1 MKLTRLSLLFGAA
14 LLSTGI
20 AGCDGDTGPQGPQGP
35 GGPPGGL
42 DPNLSATDKL
52 VTAMGGKPALAG
64 LRSLSLKA
72 TGTRAVLDEG
82 FLPDDPVAASAT
94 FEAKLTWDFASTD
107 LLLEYERTVAFPF
120 PGNFT
125 YKEYLLAAGGW
136 RLGVDNIF
144 GVPEGAMSSERW
156 GSARRQQLLLHP
168 ELIARDL
175 ASGKITGIDAGLGV
189 LGGVLHHRL
198 QVPGTVAPVT
208 LWVEV
213 GTGHLS
219 KLTTVENEHLQG
231 DVEVAAYFSDWQ
243 PVTGGVQLPRRALLT
258 VAGET
263 LHEEQRSDLTINAAI
278 AAGTFTVPGQPA
290 LIGEEVKRG
299 ERSHAFYEMFS
310 ALGIPLAGGQTAIQA
325 TELSPGVWHLGG
337 GSHNSLVVVQ
347 SDGITVVEAPLYAE
361 RSEALIAWVHT
372 NFPEV
377 PITHVVATHFHG
389 DHSAGL
395 RTFVAEGATVVAGEA
410 ALGLYRRVFAA
421 RRTIEPDRQATAPKL
436 PTLRGVEPGEV
447 YEFGGNGEGGNPVR
461 IYTVDTTHA
470 ADMIV
475 AVAGGV
481 LFVSDI
487 FSPGFPPNVPA
498 ARELRQAITD
508 NEINVDIIAGGHG
521 GTATLQQL
529 DDLIDPPQGTAPA
542 QR

>member
-64 LRSLSLKA
+64 LRSLSLQA